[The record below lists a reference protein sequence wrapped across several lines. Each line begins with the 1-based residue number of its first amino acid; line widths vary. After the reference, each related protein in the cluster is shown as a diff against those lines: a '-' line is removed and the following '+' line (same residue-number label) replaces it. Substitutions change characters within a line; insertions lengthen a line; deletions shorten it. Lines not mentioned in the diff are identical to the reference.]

1 MGETDYGALF
11 GVDLGESDTAD
22 SGEEVT
28 DTPEEGADGA
38 KEQEVTAPDESA
50 ADDNADTPAQ
60 TDDDNS
66 RFAAARRKA
75 EAERD
80 AAVNKARTEA
90 QTQADEYIN
99 GVIAGLGMVN
109 PYTKKPITNKAEYDA
124 YKQQFDID
132 KRAKVIKDSG
142 MSDEEFKNFVAEL
155 PEVKAAREQ
164 KEAAER
170 EMKSVREE
178 KAKALVD
185 GQIAEIAKLNPDIKS
200 ISDLKNMP
208 SYQRFYDLVKKGNT
222 LVDAYKLANMED
234 IMASGLTATKQAAIN
249 AVSGK
254 NHLDRTTTRGAG
266 AVSVPRDIADAYRA
280 FNPDATDAEIQAHY
294 QKYKKK

>member
-11 GVDLGESDTAD
+11 GVEIETADTAD
-22 SGEEVT
+22 SAEEVT

-50 ADDNADTPAQ
+50 ADDNADTQAQ
-60 TDDDNS
+60 TEDDNS

-99 GVIAGLGMVN
+99 GVIAGLGMMN

-132 KRAKVIKDSG
+132 KRSKIIQGSG
-142 MSDEEFKNFVAEL
+142 MSEDEFKNFVADL

-170 EMKSVREE
+170 EMQSVRESTP
-178 KAKALVD
+178 AAL
-185 GQIAEIAKLNPDIKS
+185 ITPES
-200 ISDLKNMP
+200 I
-208 SYQRFYDLVKKGNT
+208 F
-222 LVDAYKLANMED
+222 LA
-234 IMASGLTATKQAAIN
+234 IFL
-249 AVSGK
+249 
-254 NHLDRTTTRGAG
+254 
-266 AVSVPRDIADAYRA
+266 
-280 FNPDATDAEIQAHY
+280 
-294 QKYKKK
+294 

>member
-11 GVDLGESDTAD
+11 GVELDAADTAE
-22 SGEEVT
+22 STEEVT
-28 DTPEEGADGA
+28 DTPEEAQGEN
-38 KEQEVTAPDESA
+38 EQEVTDPDESA
-50 ADDNADTPAQ
+50 ETDSADTKAQ
-60 TDDDNS
+60 SSEENS

-80 AAVNKARTEA
+80 AAVQQAKTEA
-90 QTQADEYIN
+90 QTHADEYIN

-132 KRAKVIKDSG
+132 KRSRILESSG
-142 MSDEEFKNFVAEL
+142 MSEEEFKNFVSEL

-200 ISDLKNMP
+200 VADLKNIP
-208 SYQRFYDLVKKGNT
+208 NYQRFYDLVKKGNT

-234 IMASGLTATKQAAIN
+234 IMASGLSATKQAAIN

-254 NHLDRTTTRGAG
+254 KHLDRTTTRGAG

-280 FNPDATDAEIQAHY
+280 FNPGATDAEIQAHY
-294 QKYKKK
+294 NKYKQK